1 MAQGSNVTELLS
13 DLQRYADI
21 GVLYPQVAADT
32 LRKYLRANLI
42 LAPDLRVGDSD
53 GYRQH
58 LIHASKTHS
67 VLALTWMPGQRTPIH
82 DHIAW
87 CVSGVVEGVELDES
101 FQLWRPPHRGGKVLV
116 PNGRVTSTAGRVSL
130 LLPPDEDI
138 HRVSNAGDRMAV
150 SLHIYGADIT
160 ENNNSSIN
168 RVFGESVVDDPPPGA
183 RPVSWRDGAA
193 RT

>member
-1 MAQGSNVTELLS
+1 MAHGSNVTELLS

-32 LRKYLRANLI
+32 LRKYLRADLI
-42 LAPDLRVGDSD
+42 LAPDLRVGDSS
-53 GYRQH
+53 GYCQH

-67 VLALTWMPGQRTPIH
+67 VLALTWLPGQRTPIH
-82 DHIAW
+82 DHVAW

-101 FQLWRPPHRGGKVLV
+101 FRLWRSPGRGGKVLV
-116 PNGRVTSTAGRVSL
+116 PNGRTTSTPGRVSL

-138 HRVSNAGDRMAV
+138 HRVSNAGDTMAI

-168 RVFGESVVDDPPPGA
+168 RVFGESVVDDPPAGS
-183 RPVSWRDGAA
+183 RPVSWRDGVA